1 MPRNAVG
8 LKKYLRRDGLIGSK
22 TSDNP
27 HTPPS
32 LRDGTLHPV
41 HSHILRVQHPPRERI
56 PAVPKRTEEGE
67 EVGGV
72 LAVDSSRHV
81 LPNDV
86 SGSKLS
92 GKAHEVEG
100 EAGARAASL
109 LHPGPLARDGHILA
123 GRSPG
128 EDVKPSV
135 EKKSDC
141 SICDFLSIV

>member
-8 LKKYLRRDGLIGSK
+8 LKKYLASEGFIGSK

-56 PAVPKRTEEGE
+56 PAVPKRTEEAE

-72 LAVDSSRHV
+72 SAVNATADIFPYNIPR
-81 LPNDV
+81 
-86 SGSKLS
+86 G
-92 GKAHEVEG
+92 
-100 EAGARAASL
+100 
-109 LHPGPLARDGHILA
+109 
-123 GRSPG
+123 
-128 EDVKPSV
+128 
-135 EKKSDC
+135 
-141 SICDFLSIV
+141 

>member
-41 HSHILRVQHPPRERI
+41 HSHILRVQHPLCDSI
-56 PAVPKRTEEGE
+56 PAVPKRTDEAQ

-72 LAVDSSRHV
+72 LGIDTSRHV
-81 LPNDV
+81 LP
-86 SGSKLS
+86 
-92 GKAHEVEG
+92 
-100 EAGARAASL
+100 
-109 LHPGPLARDGHILA
+109 
-123 GRSPG
+123 
-128 EDVKPSV
+128 
-135 EKKSDC
+135 
-141 SICDFLSIV
+141 

>member
-8 LKKYLRRDGLIGSK
+8 LKKYFSSAGLIGSK

-32 LRDGTLHPV
+32 LRQATLHAV
-41 HSHILRVQHPPRERI
+41 HSDILRVQHPPRERI

-92 GKAHEVEG
+92 GKAHELER
-100 EAGARAASL
+100 EA
-109 LHPGPLARDGHILA
+109 
-123 GRSPG
+123 
-128 EDVKPSV
+128 
-135 EKKSDC
+135 
-141 SICDFLSIV
+141 